1 MLLFTVISKTSSPTS
16 SPVVPVA
23 KEVRLHSISGEQI
36 HLFEVEIYSSD
47 VNVAKGKMATQSSTL
62 NALSASRAVD
72 GTLTSFSHTADN
84 SYSWWKVDLG
94 ALFPIES
101 IKIVNR
107 WCGSPSDPNGCLCR
121 LSHSVIS
128 LFDDKGQ
135 WLASEIIGDT
145 CGTLEWTHSFTDH

>member
-23 KEVRLHSISGEQI
+23 KEVRLHSITGEQI
-36 HLFEVEIYSSD
+36 HVFEREIYSSG

-62 NALSASRAVD
+62 NAFIASRAVD
-72 GTLTSFSHTADN
+72 GTPTSFSHTDDN
-84 SYSWWKVDLG
+84 SYSWWQVDLG
-94 ALFPIES
+94 GLFPIES

-107 WCGSPSDPNGCLCR
+107 WCGNPSDPKRCLCR

-135 WLASEIIGDT
+135 WVATEMIGDA
-145 CGTLEWTHSFTDH
+145 CDTLEWTHHFTDH

>member
-1 MLLFTVISKTSSPTS
+1 MFTFISKTPSPSS

-23 KEVRLHSISGEQI
+23 KEVRLHSITGAQI
-36 HLFEVEIYSSD
+36 HVFEVEIYSSG
-47 VNVAKGKMATQSSTL
+47 VNVANGKMATQSSTL
-62 NALSASRAVD
+62 NANIATRAVD
-72 GTLTSFSHTADN
+72 GTPTSFSHTNDK
-84 SYSWWKVDLG
+84 SYSWWQVDLG
-94 ALFPIES
+94 GLFPIES

-135 WLASEIIGDT
+135 WVATEIIGDV
-145 CGTLEWTHSFTDH
+145 CSTLEWTHSFADH